1 LAGQEVE
8 EVSVSAPSRITPVG
22 RITPFRAHRI
32 WERNYL
38 VYRRLWKIIFTGFF
52 EPVFYLFSMGVGL
65 GALVGDVSG
74 PGGTVISY
82 TAFVAPALMA
92 ASAMNGAVME
102 TTFNIFFKLKFGNTY
117 EGILT
122 TPMRPFD
129 IAVGEIGWALFRGAL
144 YSTAFLIVM
153 IFMGL
158 TGSWIAILTIPA
170 SVLVGFGF
178 GAIGLT
184 ACTFM
189 RSWQDFD
196 LVTLVT
202 MPLFLFSATF
212 YPLDVY
218 PPILQQIAKIS
229 PLYHGT
235 ELLRGLSL
243 GVLDWS
249 MLGHVAFLLVM
260 GIVGALIA
268 NRRLDGLL
276 RK

>member
-1 LAGQEVE
+1 M
-8 EVSVSAPSRITPVG
+8 SVSAPTRITPVG
-22 RITPFRAHRI
+22 RMTPFRAQRI
-32 WERNYL
+32 WERNFL

-65 GALVGDVSG
+65 GALIGDVTG
-74 PGGTVISY
+74 PGGITVSY

-92 ASAMNGAVME
+92 ASAMNGSVLE
-102 TTFNIFFKLKFGNTY
+102 TTFNIFFKLKYGNTY

-122 TPMRPFD
+122 TPMKPMD
-129 IAVGEIGWALFRGAL
+129 IAIGEIGWALLRGAL

-153 IFMGL
+153 FFMGL
-158 TGSWIAILTIPA
+158 TESWSAVLTVPA
-170 SVLVGFGF
+170 AVLIGFAF
-178 GAIGLT
+178 GAVGLS
-184 ACTFM
+184 ACTYM

-218 PPILQQIAKIS
+218 PAAVQQFARLS

-243 GVLDWS
+243 GVFDWS
-249 MLGHVAFLLVM
+249 MLGHIAFLVVM
-260 GIVGALIA
+260 GLVGAVIA

-276 RK
+276 RT